1 MKILHV
7 ADLHA
12 EHDWFDWTASQ
23 APLFDLLV
31 IAGDLQNGFSNT
43 PMHDQA
49 RAISKW
55 LLTIRTPTVVCSGN
69 HDYWTKSPR
78 VAVDPDAEAAWLR
91 RLAGLGSGLAVD
103 GSTVS
108 LGGLRIA
115 VNGWAQIPVIETP
128 IDILVT
134 HAPPMGCACAGG
146 AEGRDVGDPE
156 LWDALKFNAPR
167 LMLCG
172 HVHQPTKPGADGPH
186 QTTQQHSSSYQDA
199 MKKPRYQTIGSSI
212 QTKKS
217 QCTATDGRLYT
228 SNEAR
233 KRRSPG

>member
-172 HVHQPTKPGADGPH
+172 HVHQPNKTWCRWPPPDDPTTLILVPGCDEEAKIPNHWIINTDKKIAM
-186 QTTQQHSSSYQDA
+186 HSNGWKAVHFQ
-199 MKKPRYQTIGSSI
+199 
-212 QTKKS
+212 
-217 QCTATDGRLYT
+217 
-228 SNEAR
+228 
-233 KRRSPG
+233 